1 MRGPDPTQGILRFD
15 LPPTYGRTLL
25 SPRLQRASMFT
36 VREDGGRRA
45 LQSPY
50 LFTPLSTTKD
60 AMLRGSR
67 AADNKQTCYPMTS
80 PRLHSPPDGPWH
92 VSSRSEYDALYQRSV
107 GDDSDSFWAEQ
118 AEQLHWHKRWQPG
131 PLCRLATQQAAGYN
145 FDLNEGPIHISW
157 FEGAETNIAYN
168 YCAPAGNPLRLSFY
182 PKAHCCCT
190 SPLAPGLDRHV
201 AAGHGDRVALLWEAN
216 DPGLDAQLTY
226 QQLLEMVGA
235 AWPLPGRIPTPTW
248 PLPSP
253 GTFGTVVF
261 AGFSAEALA
270 GRILD
275 SRPRLVVTA
284 TGSRRGPKDVVL
296 KTMVD
301 EALDLCS
308 DNGFL
313 VEHCLVYRSPTL
325 RDSSGIRLRP
335 GRDVWWED
343 AVLVQPCSAPLVW
356 LGAEAPLFKLYTS
369 GSTGKPK
376 AVLHTSAGY
385 MLGAAM
391 SFKYVFDSRLADIY
405 WCAADCGWITGH
417 TYVTY
422 GPLLNCA
429 TQVIFEGVPSWPDP
443 GRCWDIV
450 DKYQVSVFYTAP
462 TAIRALHA
470 CGDAFVTR
478 CSRASLRLLGSVGEP
493 INPEAWRWYHD
504 VVGEGRCPIVDT
516 WWQTETG
523 SHMITPLP
531 GAIATKPGSA
541 TLPFFGVEP
550 VVVDEKGNELQVGL
564 AALPPW
570 CWLLQGVCEGFLM
583 IRRPWPSIMRTIA
596 GDHQRFE
603 TTYFNMFRGMYFT
616 GDGCKR
622 DADGYYWVT
631 GRVDDVINLSGHRIG
646 TSEVESALQAHPAC
660 VEAAVVP
667 VEHPIRGQALYAFVT
682 LMEGTKYPP
691 AEGLREELCATVRK
705 AIGAIAVPDVI
716 HWAPS
721 LPKTR
726 SGKIMRRILRRIA
739 AKEDDQLGDVST
751 LAEPSVVQLIIELR
765 GK

>member
-1 MRGPDPTQGILRFD
+1 
-15 LPPTYGRTLL
+15 
-25 SPRLQRASMFT
+25 
-36 VREDGGRRA
+36 
-45 LQSPY
+45 
-50 LFTPLSTTKD
+50 
-60 AMLRGSR
+60 MLRGSR

-80 PRLHSPPDGPWH
+80 PRLPPDGPWH

-131 PLCRLATQQAAGYN
+131 PLCRYN

-168 YCAPAGNPLRLSFY
+168 C
-182 PKAHCCCT
+182 
-190 SPLAPGLDRHV
+190 LDRHV

-216 DPGLDAQLTY
+216 DPGLDGQLTY
-226 QQLLEMVGA
+226 QQLLEMVCQIANYLTSIGIRRGDDVTIYMPMLPELPATMLACARVGA
-235 AWPLPGRIPTPTW
+235 VH
-248 PLPSP
+248 S
-253 GTFGTVVF
+253 VVF

-308 DNGFL
+308 DSGFL

-356 LGAEAPLFKLYTS
+356 LGAEEPLFKLYTS

-376 AVLHTSAGY
+376 AVLHTCAGY

-550 VVVDEKGNELQVGL
+550 VVVDEKGNELQ
-564 AALPPW
+564 
-570 CWLLQGVCEGFLM
+570 GVCEGFLM

-646 TSEVESALQAHPAC
+646 TSEVESALQAHPGC
-660 VEAAVVP
+660 VEVAVVP

-739 AKEDDQLGDVST
+739 AGEDDHLGDVST

>member
-1 MRGPDPTQGILRFD
+1 E
-15 LPPTYGRTLL
+15 
-25 SPRLQRASMFT
+25 SPY
-36 VREDGGRRA
+36 
-45 LQSPY
+45 PY

-131 PLCRLATQQAAGYN
+131 PLCRYN

-168 YCAPAGNPLRLSFY
+168 C
-182 PKAHCCCT
+182 
-190 SPLAPGLDRHV
+190 LDRHV

-226 QQLLEMVGA
+226 QQLLEMVCQIANYLTSIGIRRGDDVTIYMPMLPELPATMLACARVGA
-235 AWPLPGRIPTPTW
+235 VH
-248 PLPSP
+248 S
-253 GTFGTVVF
+253 VVF

-356 LGAEAPLFKLYTS
+356 LGAEEPLFKLYTS

-550 VVVDEKGNELQVGL
+550 VVVDEKGNELQ
-564 AALPPW
+564 
-570 CWLLQGVCEGFLM
+570 GVCEGFLM